1 MPRGLTTLF
10 ILPGAVLFV
19 LFFLTPLASVG
30 GEAFDDGGSAFHRAM
45 GDPLFWRALAGTLS
59 IGITASLASV
69 AVGLCVALHLS
80 TLRERSRALVL
91 LVISLPLTFSGL
103 IVAYGFILLIGRSGF
118 VTLSIAGLTGA
129 DPAIIGS
136 FLFTPA
142 GVALAYCYYLVP
154 RAVLILL
161 PAILN
166 FDAGR
171 GAGRTVP
178 RSDAFSGDRRNP
190 AAADRAEHRNR
201 ALDDGGGRHGR
212 LWHGAGAGRHSIQY
226 FAVAA
231 LQQDFGDGHG
241 PACRCRHVDGVDGA
255 LLPAD
260 RDRRGAERFAQEKP
274 VDRTPPKFCGCRP
287 MNGLRRLQRSSVTPS
302 RCLLPSRCGPACGRE
317 QQISASP
324 VSIGATGSPA

>member
-166 FDAGR
+166 FDAAEVLAAR
-171 GAGRTVP
+171 SLGATPFRATAEILLPQIAPSIATALSMTAAVAMGAYGTALALVGTQFNILP
-178 RSDAFSGDRRNP
+178 LLLYSKISETGTDLP
-190 AAADRAEHRNR
+190 AAAAMSMVLMALCCLLIGIAE
-201 ALDDGGGRHGR
+201 ALN
-212 LWHGAGAGRHSIQY
+212 AS
-226 FAVAA
+226 
-231 LQQDFGDGHG
+231 
-241 PACRCRHVDGVDGA
+241 
-255 LLPAD
+255 
-260 RDRRGAERFAQEKP
+260 
-274 VDRTPPKFCGCRP
+274 
-287 MNGLRRLQRSSVTPS
+287 LRRS
-302 RCLLPSRCGPACGRE
+302 R
-317 QQISASP
+317 
-324 VSIGATGSPA
+324 